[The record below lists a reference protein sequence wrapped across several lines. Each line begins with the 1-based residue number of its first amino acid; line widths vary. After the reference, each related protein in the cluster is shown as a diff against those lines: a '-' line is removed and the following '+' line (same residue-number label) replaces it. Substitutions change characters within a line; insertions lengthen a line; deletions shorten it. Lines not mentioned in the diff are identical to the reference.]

1 MTALLLCPACSS
13 WNSSSQSKMASSS
26 GMRFQR
32 MSAGKQSTML
42 QGGWR
47 ARVSYKELRAPR
59 VYVPN
64 KSFHDFEAAT
74 RFGEFVYLTQGRLP
88 PKFNMND
95 VARRCQEVLQ
105 DAREFDYLLIS
116 GPHSVC
122 SVATAILAYR

>member
-1 MTALLLCPACSS
+1 M
-13 WNSSSQSKMASSS
+13 
-26 GMRFQR
+26 
-32 MSAGKQSTML
+32 
-42 QGGWR
+42 
-47 ARVSYKELRAPR
+47 SYKELRTPR

-105 DAREFDYLLIS
+105 DAKEFDYLLIS

-122 SVATAILAYR
+122 SVATAILAYRFGRINYLVWDPAIGDYVSRPILLTRMLEREEVVDDGRTV